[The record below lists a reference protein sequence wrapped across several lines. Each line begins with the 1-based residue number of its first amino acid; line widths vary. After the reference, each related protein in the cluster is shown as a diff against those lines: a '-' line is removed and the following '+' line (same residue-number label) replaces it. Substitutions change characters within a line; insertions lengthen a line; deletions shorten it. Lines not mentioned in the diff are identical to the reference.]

1 MLTKPNLYGVAST
14 GGGQIIPAS
23 CGCNG
28 SGNI

>member
-14 GGGQIIPAS
+14 CGGQIIPAT
-23 CGCNG
+23 CNG